1 MSRHGL
7 FSTTLRT
14 LKEYGIRPSRRLGQ
28 CYVIDPELVACILD
42 SAKIEPDEV
51 VMEIGAGTG
60 NLTKNLAEVAKKV
73 IAVEKDINAARV
85 LRDLFS
91 TVDKVEVLNDDI
103 LLMDLPRVDKI
114 VSNLPYSISTPIT
127 FKLLHYGSF
136 KSAVLTYQKEV
147 ADRLVAKPAGRDYS
161 RLSVTASLLAEIK
174 KVRNFPPDS
183 FYPRP
188 MVDSTVVIIGRRS
201 RGEVDWGFLD
211 VTLKA
216 LFSQRRRTLRKALE
230 TYSKLRKANFKD
242 VARVVEKEL
251 MDLRVFELQ
260 PSDFI
265 RISAGLKELS
275 RAPASN
281 SFYSKHT
288 NQI

>member
-1 MSRHGL
+1 LRGQGL
-7 FSTTLRT
+7 FNITLRT
-14 LKEYGIRPSRRLGQ
+14 LEEYGIRPSRRLGQ

-42 SAKIEPDEV
+42 SAKIEHDEV

-60 NLTKNLAEVAKKV
+60 NLTKDLAEVAKKV
-73 IAVEKDINAARV
+73 IAVEKDINAARA
-85 LRDLFS
+85 LRDLFPNE
-91 TVDKVEVLNDDI
+91 DKVEVVNDDI

-127 FKLLHYGSF
+127 FKLLFYGNF

-147 ADRLVAKPAGRDYS
+147 ADRLVAKPGGRDYS

-188 MVDSTVVIIGRRS
+188 KVDSTVVIMGKRS
-201 RGEVDWGFLD
+201 REEVDWRFLD
-211 VTLKA
+211 TTLKA

-230 TYSKLRKANFKD
+230 TYSKVKKAKFED
-242 VARVVEKEL
+242 VARVVDEEL

-260 PSDFI
+260 PSDFVGL
-265 RISAGLKELS
+265 SESLKELS
-275 RAPASN
+275 IALAPGN
-281 SFYSKHT
+281 SDGSGADR
-288 NQI
+288 I

>member
-1 MSRHGL
+1 LRGQGL
-7 FSTTLRT
+7 FNITLRT
-14 LKEYGIRPSRRLGQ
+14 LEEYGIRPSRRLGQ

-42 SAKIEPDEV
+42 SAKIEHDEV

-60 NLTKNLAEVAKKV
+60 NLTKDLAEVAKKV
-73 IAVEKDINAARV
+73 IAVEKDINAARA
-85 LRDLFS
+85 LRDLFPNE
-91 TVDKVEVLNDDI
+91 DKVEVVNDDI

-127 FKLLHYGSF
+127 FKLLFYGNF

-147 ADRLVAKPAGRDYS
+147 ADRLVAKPGGRDYS

-188 MVDSTVVIIGRRS
+188 KVDSTVVIMGKRS
-201 RGEVDWGFLD
+201 REEVDWRFLD
-211 VTLKA
+211 TTLKA

-230 TYSKLRKANFKD
+230 TYSKVKKAKFED
-242 VARVVEKEL
+242 VARVVDEEL

-260 PSDFI
+260 PSDFVGL
-265 RISAGLKELS
+265 SESLKELS
-275 RAPASN
+275 IALAPGN
-281 SFYSKHT
+281 SDGSSAD
-288 NQI
+288 QI

>member
-1 MSRHGL
+1 MRGQGL
-7 FSTTLRT
+7 FNITLQT
-14 LKEYGIRPSRRLGQ
+14 LEEYGIRPSRRLGQ

-42 SAKIEPDEV
+42 SAKIEHDDV

-60 NLTKNLAEVAKKV
+60 NLTKALAEVAKKV
-73 IAVEKDINAARV
+73 IAVEKDINAARA
-85 LRDLFS
+85 LRDLFPN
-91 TVDKVEVLNDDI
+91 VDKVEVVNDDI

-127 FKLLHYGSF
+127 FKLLLYGNF

-147 ADRLVAKPAGRDYS
+147 ADRLVAKPGVRDYS

-188 MVDSTVVIIGRRS
+188 KVDSTVVIMGRRS
-201 RGEVDWGFLD
+201 RGEFDWRFLD
-211 VTLKA
+211 TTLKA

-230 TYSKLRKANFKD
+230 TYSKVKKAKFED
-242 VARVVEKEL
+242 VARVVDEEL

-260 PSDFI
+260 PSDFVGL
-265 RISAGLKELS
+265 SESLKELS
-275 RAPASN
+275 RALASGD
-281 SFYSKHT
+281 SDGSSAD
-288 NQI
+288 QI

>member
-1 MSRHGL
+1 MSRQGL
-7 FSTTLRT
+7 FGLTLRT

-28 CYVIDPELVACILD
+28 CYVIDPELVTCILD
-42 SAKIEPDEV
+42 SAKIERNEV
-51 VMEIGAGTG
+51 IMEIGAGTG
-60 NLTKNLAEVAKKV
+60 NLTKDLAERAKKV

-91 TVDKVEVLNDDI
+91 NVDKVEVINDDI

-127 FKLLHYGSF
+127 FKLLFFGSF

-147 ADRLVAKPAGRDYS
+147 ADRLVAKPGVRDYS
-161 RLSVTASLLAEIK
+161 RLSVTASLLAEIRRVK
-174 KVRNFPPDS
+174 NFPPDS

-188 MVDSTVVIIGRRS
+188 KVESTVVIIERRS
-201 RGEVDWGFLD
+201 RVEIDWRFLNA
-211 VTLKA
+211 TLKA

-230 TYSKLRKANFKD
+230 TYSKVRKVKFED
-242 VARVVEKEL
+242 VVSVVDEEL

-265 RISAGLKELS
+265 RLSEGLKELS
-275 RAPASN
+275 RAPDSGGLDGSSADR
-281 SFYSKHT
+281 
-288 NQI
+288 I

>member
-1 MSRHGL
+1 LRGQGL
-7 FSTTLRT
+7 FNITLRT
-14 LKEYGIRPSRRLGQ
+14 LEEYGIRPSRRLGQ

-42 SAKIEPDEV
+42 SAKIEHDEV

-60 NLTKNLAEVAKKV
+60 NLTKDLAEVAKKV
-73 IAVEKDINAARV
+73 IAVEKDINAARA
-85 LRDLFS
+85 LRDLFPNE
-91 TVDKVEVLNDDI
+91 DKVEVVNDDI

-127 FKLLHYGSF
+127 FKLLFYGNF

-147 ADRLVAKPAGRDYS
+147 ADRLVAKPGGRDYS

-188 MVDSTVVIIGRRS
+188 KVDSTVVIMGKRS
-201 RGEVDWGFLD
+201 REEVDWRFLD
-211 VTLKA
+211 TTLKA

-230 TYSKLRKANFKD
+230 TYSKVKKAKFED
-242 VARVVEKEL
+242 VARVVDEEL

-260 PSDFI
+260 PSDFVGL
-265 RISAGLKELS
+265 SESLKELS
-275 RAPASN
+275 IALAPGN
-281 SFYSKHT
+281 SDGSSADR
-288 NQI
+288 I

>member
-1 MSRHGL
+1 LRGQGL
-7 FSTTLRT
+7 FNITLRT
-14 LKEYGIRPSRRLGQ
+14 LEEYGIRPSRRLGQ

-42 SAKIEPDEV
+42 SAKIEHDEV

-60 NLTKNLAEVAKKV
+60 NLTKDLAEVAKKV
-73 IAVEKDINAARV
+73 IAVEKDINAARA
-85 LRDLFS
+85 LRDLFPNE
-91 TVDKVEVLNDDI
+91 DKVEVVNDDI

-127 FKLLHYGSF
+127 FKLLFYGNF

-147 ADRLVAKPAGRDYS
+147 ADRLVAKPGGRDYS

-188 MVDSTVVIIGRRS
+188 KVDSTVVIMGKRS
-201 RGEVDWGFLD
+201 REEVDWRFLD
-211 VTLKA
+211 TTLKA

-230 TYSKLRKANFKD
+230 TYSKVKKAKFED
-242 VARVVEKEL
+242 VARIVDEEL

-260 PSDFI
+260 PSDFVGL
-265 RISAGLKELS
+265 SESLKELS
-275 RAPASN
+275 IALAPGN
-281 SFYSKHT
+281 SDGSSADR
-288 NQI
+288 I